1 MSEFWDDEP
10 HIQAQLQ
17 VVRNTIE
24 QTVATAHGF
33 IRPILE
39 DHVNSTGK
47 MLRPALVLITSM
59 IGDQDRS
66 EDAIR
71 VGSIIELIHL
81 ASLVHDDIIDGA
93 QNEEAEH
100 LSMQGWGGLNRLYW
114 QEISSWHVP

>member
-93 QNEEAEH
+93 QKTKRQNIY
-100 LSMQGWGGLNRLYW
+100 LCKGGGG
-114 QEISSWHVP
+114 